1 MSGTRTSNLPE
12 TTIGFSDS
20 IHEPAVYED
29 QIKARLQT
37 ITSFVEG
44 LNTSTVDLLLA
55 EKPFARELLQELVV
69 KEAALRWIVRVATLS
84 NENVRARLWADID
97 KALDNLDL
105 HYWSRR
111 ARKHRVARQRCS
123 PIQRRTGVHHVASST
138 RLPVRAQSPFPQK
151 ACQPSN
157 PPCAAL

>member
-1 MSGTRTSNLPE
+1 MSGTRTSNLLE
-12 TTIGFSDS
+12 TIIRFSDP
-20 IHEPAVYED
+20 IHEPAIYPAIYED

-44 LNTSTVDLLLA
+44 LDTSTVDLLLA

-84 NENVRARLWADID
+84 NECVRARLWPDID

-105 HYWSRR
+105 IIDLVGR
-111 ARKHRVARQRCS
+111 AN
-123 PIQRRTGVHHVASST
+123 IEW
-138 RLPVRAQSPFPQK
+138 PVNDVLQFSDELAYIT
-151 ACQPSN
+151 
-157 PPCAAL
+157 

>member
-1 MSGTRTSNLPE
+1 MSGTRSSNLPE
-12 TTIGFSDS
+12 TIVRFSDS
-20 IHEPAVYED
+20 VHEPAVYED

-55 EKPFARELLQELVV
+55 EKPFSRELLQELVV
-69 KEAALRWIVRVATLS
+69 KEAALRWIVRVAILS

-105 HYWSRR
+105 IIDLVGR
-111 ARKHRVARQRCS
+111 ANIEWPVNDVLQFSDQVAY
-123 PIQRRTGVHHVASST
+123 IT
-138 RLPVRAQSPFPQK
+138 
-151 ACQPSN
+151 
-157 PPCAAL
+157 

>member
-1 MSGTRTSNLPE
+1 MSGTRNSNLPE
-12 TTIGFSDS
+12 TIIGFSDS

-29 QIKARLQT
+29 RIKARLQT
-37 ITSFVEG
+37 ITSFVEN

-105 HYWSRR
+105 LIGLVGR
-111 ARKHRVARQRCS
+111 AN
-123 PIQRRTGVHHVASST
+123 IEW
-138 RLPVRAQSPFPQK
+138 PVNDVLQFSDELAYIT
-151 ACQPSN
+151 
-157 PPCAAL
+157 

>member
-1 MSGTRTSNLPE
+1 MSGTRSSNLPE
-12 TTIGFSDS
+12 TIVRFSDS
-20 IHEPAVYED
+20 VHEPAVYED

-55 EKPFARELLQELVV
+55 EKPFSRELLQELVV
-69 KEAALRWIVRVATLS
+69 KEAALHWIVRVAILS

-105 HYWSRR
+105 IIDLVGR
-111 ARKHRVARQRCS
+111 AN
-123 PIQRRTGVHHVASST
+123 IEW
-138 RLPVRAQSPFPQK
+138 PV
-151 ACQPSN
+151 N
-157 PPCAAL
+157 DALQFSDQLAYIT

>member
-12 TTIGFSDS
+12 TIIRFSDS

-37 ITSFVEG
+37 ITSFVED

-105 HYWSRR
+105 IIGLVGR
-111 ARKHRVARQRCS
+111 AN
-123 PIQRRTGVHHVASST
+123 IEW
-138 RLPVRAQSPFPQK
+138 PVNDVLQFSDELAYIT
-151 ACQPSN
+151 
-157 PPCAAL
+157 

>member
-29 QIKARLQT
+29 HIKARLQT
-37 ITSFVEG
+37 ITSFVEN

-105 HYWSRR
+105 LIGVVGR
-111 ARKHRVARQRCS
+111 AN
-123 PIQRRTGVHHVASST
+123 IEW
-138 RLPVRAQSPFPQK
+138 PVNDVLQFSDELAYIT
-151 ACQPSN
+151 
-157 PPCAAL
+157 

>member
-12 TTIGFSDS
+12 TFVRFSDS
-20 IHEPAVYED
+20 IHEPAIYPAVYED

-37 ITSFVEG
+37 ITTFVES

-69 KEAALRWIVRVATLS
+69 KEAALRWMVRVAALS

-97 KALDNLDL
+97 KALDDLDL
-105 HYWSRR
+105 I
-111 ARKHRVARQRCS
+111 VDLVG
-123 PIQRRTGVHHVASST
+123 RTNVEW
-138 RLPVRAQSPFPQK
+138 PVNDVLLFSDELAYIT
-151 ACQPSN
+151 
-157 PPCAAL
+157 

>member
-1 MSGTRTSNLPE
+1 MSGARNSNLPE
-12 TTIGFSDS
+12 TVIRFSDS
-20 IHEPAVYED
+20 IHEPAIYED

-55 EKPFARELLQELVV
+55 EKPFARELLHELIV
-69 KEAALRWIVRVATLS
+69 KEAALRWIVRVAILS

-105 HYWSRR
+105 IVDLVGR
-111 ARKHRVARQRCS
+111 AN
-123 PIQRRTGVHHVASST
+123 IEW
-138 RLPVRAQSPFPQK
+138 PVNDVLQFSDELA
-151 ACQPSN
+151 N
-157 PPCAAL
+157 IT